1 MSHGC
6 GWGGPAGFGG
16 GQALH
21 TLNTGPRARD
31 FILTTEGRFL
41 HFGSSV
47 AHWGPALERPKQE
60 VVKARVAGALPA
72 AGCRAGGALGTRQGS
87 PPPWLTEQG
96 SKQQILKALLN
107 LK

>member
-6 GWGGPAGFGG
+6 GWGGPTASGG

-41 HFGSSV
+41 NILGLQLHIGARRWRGPNRRWSRLEWLVRFQQQGAELV
-47 AHWGPALERPKQE
+47 EPWGH
-60 VVKARVAGALPA
+60 
-72 AGCRAGGALGTRQGS
+72 GGAAPHRGARTRGPS
-87 PPPWLTEQG
+87 NR
-96 SKQQILKALLN
+96 S
-107 LK
+107 